1 MYVFY
6 PVDPSFCRNNY
17 KPPHSEARLY
27 RYLTVRELSS
37 MRRSPPPQTAHHYHQ
52 HPLDSVLELRGRNG
66 RKKVSTCKIV
76 ITQPHQPFFF
86 LVCLLGGCLSVCSCV
101 FFFSCAPGVIK
112 ASIIS
117 LVHLNRFRLLACLCA
132 SRCLRTTHFHLSIY
146 LTLKTF

>member
-1 MYVFY
+1 M
-6 PVDPSFCRNNY
+6 DPSFCRNNY

-37 MRRSPPPQTAHHYHQ
+37 MRRSPPPPYTAHHYHQ

-76 ITQPHQPFFF
+76 ITQPHQPFFSGMSAWWVPECVF
-86 LVCLLGGCLSVCSCV
+86 VCL
-101 FFFSCAPGVIK
+101 FFFMRARSNKSQHYQSCSSQPF
-112 ASIIS
+112 S
-117 LVHLNRFRLLACLCA
+117 LARLLA
-132 SRCLRTTHFHLSIY
+132 SRCLHTTHFHLSIY